1 MRLAAVSDRYGLRWV
16 RARTRARAVLP
27 PLPPPLPLPAVFFL
41 GAAAGRGG
49 PAASSAAPPLGATG
63 GGLGGGGG
71 GRRCRRARPG
81 AGGRASSWVAAL
93 PACHVYRAALVR
105 LALSLASAWKSGLW
119 YRCGGRA
126 NSGSSG
132 AFFVYSCFHLH
143 R

>member
-71 GRRCRRARPG
+71 SALPQGPAWGWRPG
-81 AGGRASSWVAAL
+81 KLVGGGVTCLSRLSRSPCPLSPVAGLRLEV
-93 PACHVYRAALVR
+93 RALVQVWWE
-105 LALSLASAWKSGLW
+105 SEQWFV
-119 YRCGGRA
+119 GRI
-126 NSGSSG
+126 
-132 AFFVYSCFHLH
+132 FCI
-143 R
+143 

>member
-63 GGLGGGGG
+63 GGLGGGV